1 MSIATATAHEPLPA
15 QQEMGLRDYMD
26 ILRRRKAAA
35 IQVFVLVMAIGVV
48 VTLLSKPIYSTR
60 GKLVIPRAAQ
70 QITMQNGQDPF
81 TRVMN
86 QPDDLPTQIQT
97 LQSAQFLQDAIK
109 EARIRPRPGVM
120 FPDPRVEQVEG
131 GGNVIQVSA
140 EGGDPKEIAA
150 LVNAMLDLHIAKSK
164 TDNTTG
170 LKNNVEM
177 VLGEKE
183 RAEKALADAENKLI
197 IFNKQH
203 RVAQATA
210 EQKAKVEEYVDLQ
223 STVTA
228 AESDVTSTQ
237 AELASLQTALQQTP
251 MEFLDKSS
259 KPNTRK
265 EKLQERLADLEQQRD
280 ELLQQYLPTS
290 RQVKSVL
297 ELITNLKAKIDSEPD
312 EVEIRTHRPN
322 PDRAQLQSEVATQ
335 RAKLR
340 GQVARLN
347 AARARFNA
355 RRDIVDQLGPFEIE
369 QARLNRERDMKQAA
383 YTSLSQQYD
392 NLRIRLNA
400 EQNFTGARVLEYAR
414 VPGAPIAP
422 KKATNIMLS
431 FFLALAA
438 ACGMAFLQ
446 EYLDDRV
453 NSPDDLERI
462 AALPTLG
469 HVPLM
474 GPDQPRLVHSLPANS
489 HVAESYR
496 ALRSSIGFASIDE
509 PLRRLQV
516 TSASKGEGKTVTSVN
531 LATAMAMDGK
541 KVILVDADL
550 RRPTIH
556 RVLNLPNS
564 PGLTE
569 VLLGLKSVDEAIQ
582 PTDIENL
589 RVVCSGPI
597 PPNPAE
603 LLGTRAF
610 DHVIEQLEERADL
623 VIFDTPPCMP
633 VTDPLIVA
641 SRMDGVVLV
650 LHVGKTKKG
659 MIKHVQEMLSRAR
672 ARVVGVVFN
681 QVEHNKGGYYY
692 YHYYYYYGDGYYS
705 EAARRGDRHRR
716 SSNGRGRRE
725 LESGRAALSASARV
739 MDHDEEE

>member
-1 MSIATATAHEPLPA
+1 
-15 QQEMGLRDYMD
+15 MGLRDYMD

-35 IQVFVLVMAIGVV
+35 IQVFVLVMAIGIV
-48 VTLLSKPIYSTR
+48 VTLLGKPIYSTR
-60 GKLVIPRAAQ
+60 GKLVVPRVAQ
-70 QITMQNGQDPF
+70 SITMQNGQDPF
-81 TRVMN
+81 NRVMN

-97 LQSAQFLQDAIK
+97 LQSGPFIQKAIRR
-109 EARIRPRPGVM
+109 ANIRPRPGVM

-140 EGGDPKEIAA
+140 EGGDPKEVAA
-150 LVNAMLDLHIAKSK
+150 LVNAMLDLHYDESKAVNTEGLSTNVDMVKRAK
-164 TDNTTG
+164 
-170 LKNNVEM
+170 EQ
-177 VLGEKE
+177 
-183 RAEKALADAENKLI
+183 AEKTLAEAENRLI
-197 IFNKQH
+197 AFNKQH
-203 RVAQATA
+203 QVAQATA
-210 EQKAKVEEYVDLQ
+210 EQKAKVEEYVELQ

-237 AELASLQTALQQTP
+237 AELASLQAALQQTP
-251 MEFLDKSS
+251 MEFLEKSS

-265 EKLQERLADLEQQRD
+265 EKLQEHLNDLEQQRD
-280 ELLQQYLPTS
+280 ELLQQYQPTS
-290 RQVKSVL
+290 RQVKSIL

-312 EVEIRTHRPN
+312 ELEIRTHRPN

-347 AARARFNA
+347 AARARFSA
-355 RRDIVDQLGPFEIE
+355 RRNIVDQLGPYEIE
-369 QARLNRERDMKQAA
+369 QARLNRDREMAQAA
-383 YTSLSQQYD
+383 YTSLSEQYR
-392 NLRIRLNA
+392 NLDIRLGA
-400 EQNFTGARVLEYAR
+400 EHNFSPVRILEHARI
-414 VPGAPIAP
+414 PGSPIAP

-453 NSPDDLERI
+453 NSPDDIERI

-474 GPDQPRLVHSLPANS
+474 GPDQPRLLHSLPANS

-516 TSASKGEGKTVTSVN
+516 TSASKGEGKTVTSIN

-541 KVILVDADL
+541 RVILVDADL

-569 VLLGLKSVDEAIQ
+569 VLLGLKTVDEAIQ

-672 ARVVGVVFN
+672 ARVVGVIFN
-681 QVEHNKGGYYY
+681 QVEHSKGGYYY

-705 EAARRGDRHRR
+705 EGARRGERHRR
-716 SSNGRGRRE
+716 NGRGGRE
-725 LESGRAALSASARV
+725 LESGRGALSVASRV
-739 MDHDEEE
+739 VDSDDDE

>member
-1 MSIATATAHEPLPA
+1 MSLATATAHEPLPV

-48 VTLLSKPIYSTR
+48 VTLLSKPIYATR
-60 GKLVIPRAAQ
+60 GKLVIPRVAQ
-70 QITMQNGQDPF
+70 TVTMNSGQDPF
-81 TRVMN
+81 NRVMN

-97 LQSAQFLQDAIK
+97 LQSGPFIQEAIK
-109 EARIRPRPGVM
+109 EAKIGPRPGVM
-120 FPDPRVEQVEG
+120 FPDVRVEQVEG
-131 GGNVIQVSA
+131 GGNVIQISA
-140 EGGDPKEIAA
+140 EGGDPKEAAA
-150 LVNAMLDLHIAKSK
+150 LVNAMLDLHINKSK
-164 TDNTTG
+164 SVNTEG
-170 LKNNVEM
+170 LSTNVDM
-177 VLGEKE
+177 VRNEKE
-183 RAEKALADAENKLI
+183 KQQQALVDAENRLI

-203 RVAQATA
+203 QVAKATA

-223 STVTA
+223 SSVTA

-237 AELASLQTALQQTP
+237 AEVASLQTALQQTP

-265 EKLQERLADLEQQRD
+265 EKLQERLSDLEQQRD
-280 ELLQQYLPTS
+280 ELLQLYQPTS

-297 ELITNLKAKIDSEPD
+297 GMISSLQAKIAAEPD
-312 EVEIRTHRPN
+312 ELETRTHRPN

-347 AARARFNA
+347 AARARFNS
-355 RRDIVDQLGPFEIE
+355 RRDLVDQLGPFEIE
-369 QARLNRERDMKQAA
+369 QARLTRERDMAQAA
-383 YTSLSQQYD
+383 YTSLSEQLR
-392 NLRIRLNA
+392 NLEIRLSVEKNYSP
-400 EQNFTGARVLEYAR
+400 ARVLEHAR

-422 KKATNIMLS
+422 RKATNIMLS

-516 TSASKGEGKTVTSVN
+516 TSASKGEGKTVTSIN

-541 KVILVDADL
+541 RVILVDADL

-569 VLLGLKSVDEAIQ
+569 VLLGLKTVDEAIQ
-582 PTDIENL
+582 ATDIENL

-610 DHVIEQLEERADL
+610 DHVIEQLEERADI

-672 ARVVGVVFN
+672 ARVVGVIFN
-681 QVEHNKGGYYY
+681 QVEHSKGGYYY

-705 EAARRGDRHRR
+705 EGARRGERHRR
-716 SSNGRGRRE
+716 NGRGSRRE
-725 LESGRAALSASARV
+725 LESGRGALTVGSRV
-739 MDHDEEE
+739 VDSDEDE